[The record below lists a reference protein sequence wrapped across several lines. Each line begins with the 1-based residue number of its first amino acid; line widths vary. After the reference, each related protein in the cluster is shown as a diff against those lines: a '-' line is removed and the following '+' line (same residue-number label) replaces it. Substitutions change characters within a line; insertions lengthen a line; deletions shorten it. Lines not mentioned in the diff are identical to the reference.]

1 MKKLI
6 NIAILSCLLAL
17 VSNSTNAQIPII
29 TIIKQGIK
37 KVIIAVDLQ
46 VQRIQNKTIWL
57 QNAQK
62 TLENEMSKLKLDE
75 ITGWVQKQKD
85 LYEGYFDELWKVKSI
100 LTYYNKVQE
109 IIKQQ
114 GQIVEEYSH
123 AWQLTQQDENFT
135 IEELDYIYKVYGGI
149 LDESLQNVD
158 QLFLVINAFI
168 TQMNDAQRLK
178 VINDAADNIGNN
190 LADLRRFNQQNIGIS
205 LQRSSAQNN
214 IEVVKRLYGLE

>member
-6 NIAILSCLLAL
+6 NIIILSCLLAL

-75 ITGWVQKQKD
+75 ITDWVQKQKD

-114 GQIVEEYSH
+114 GQIADEYSH

-135 IEELDYIYKVYGGI
+135 IEELEYIYKVYGGI
-149 LDESLQNVD
+149 LDESLKNVD

-168 TQMNDAQRLK
+168 TQMNDAERLK
-178 VINDAADNIGNN
+178 IINAAADNIGKN

-205 LQRSSAQNN
+205 IQRSSAQNN
-214 IEVVKRLYGLE
+214 IDIVKRLYGLE

>member
-1 MKKLI
+1 MKIHTVLT
-6 NIAILSCLLAL
+6 IAICLTI
-17 VSNSTNAQIPII
+17 VPVKETDAQIPII

-75 ITGWVQKQKD
+75 ITGWVQNQKD

-109 IIKQQ
+109 ITKQQ
-114 GQIVEEYSH
+114 GQIVDEYSH

-135 IEELDYIYKVYGGI
+135 LEELDYIYKVYSGI
-149 LDESLQNVD
+149 LNESIKNVD
-158 QLFLVINAFI
+158 QLFLVINAFT
-168 TQMNDAQRLK
+168 TQMSDAERLK
-178 VINDAADNIGNN
+178 IIDDVADNIRKN
-190 LADLRRFNQQNIGIS
+190 LTDLRQFNQQNIGIS
-205 LQRSSAQNN
+205 LQRSVAQNN